1 MDWWEREVVPRAV
14 DLLLGAGEVR
24 KVRATVCE
32 GLEGDV
38 LEIGFGSGLNVDQYP
53 STVER
58 VLGVEP
64 SDVAWHLAERK
75 HLRAGGPPVLR
86 AGLDGQA
93 LELDERSVDSAL
105 STFTLCTIPQVD
117 VALSEVHR
125 VLRPGGSFHFLEH
138 GLSPDPGIA
147 RWQHRL
153 TPLQKWAFAGCH
165 LDRPIADLVRAS
177 GLVVEE
183 LEQFYL
189 PAPVPV
195 PLAASKVVGC
205 LYLGRAVRH

>member
-1 MDWWEREVVPRAV
+1 MHWWEREVVPRAV

-24 KVRATVCE
+24 KVRARVCE

-38 LEIGFGSGLNVDQYP
+38 LEIGFGSGLNVDHYP
-53 STVER
+53 PTVQR

-75 HLRAGGPPVLR
+75 HLGAGGPPVVR

-93 LELDERSVDSAL
+93 LDLDEGSVDSAL
-105 STFTLCTIPQVD
+105 STFTLCTIPHVET
-117 VALSEVHR
+117 ALAEVHR
-125 VLRPGGSFHFLEH
+125 VLRGGGSFHFLEH

-153 TPLQKWAFAGCH
+153 TPLQKRAFGGCH

-195 PLAASKVVGC
+195 PLPASKVVGF
-205 LYLGRAVRH
+205 LSLGRAVRR